1 MSTQKIKQIIE
12 EIEELRIEATH
23 KSALRIYNLL
33 ENNKKLFEDVI
44 DKNNFKFLLS
54 DFEEVSYKNPS
65 DFNTPRAIEQ
75 FNKLCE
81 NLLFHCSRIV

>member
-1 MSTQKIKQIIE
+1 MSTQKTKQIIE
-12 EIEELRIEATH
+12 EIKELRIEASH

-33 ENNKKLFEDVI
+33 ENNKKLFLEVI
-44 DKNNFKFLLS
+44 DKNNFEFLLS
-54 DFEEVSYKNPS
+54 DFQEVSYKNPS
-65 DFNTPRAIEQ
+65 DFNTLRSLEQ